1 MTNDSRSEWTYTI
14 VVGLAHIFPCPLP
27 VSICKKHNTK
37 LYVVTREHFSFD
49 LFQAWEVNS
58 LYPVSDKVE
67 QGHILSKPALYLL
80 SSAEYK

>member
-1 MTNDSRSEWTYTI
+1 MIHVLNGPLHHSCGVSTYISLST
-14 VVGLAHIFPCPLP
+14 A
-27 VSICKKHNTK
+27 SICKKHNTK